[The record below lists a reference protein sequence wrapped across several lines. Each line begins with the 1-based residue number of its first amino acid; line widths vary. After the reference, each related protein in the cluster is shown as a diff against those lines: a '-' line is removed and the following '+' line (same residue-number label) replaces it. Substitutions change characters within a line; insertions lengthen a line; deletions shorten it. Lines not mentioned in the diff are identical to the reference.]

1 MYIRKTTRNY
11 KDKTYTNQLLVES
24 VQTPNGPR
32 QRTICSLGSLEA
44 APAEDWLA
52 LAHKLQSAMEGQVS
66 LPDAP
71 AEIEELRQKASKR
84 TKRARAAVSD
94 TAIVVEP
101 GRVDMEEMREAG
113 SVHVGHQMWHQL
125 GIDTILGQVGFSQ
138 RACTLT
144 EAMRLNRLIC
154 PLSEHAMPDWI
165 RRTAMAD
172 ILKQDFSN
180 LDDEALYRN
189 LDRLHPNREHIEREL
204 AEREKTLF
212 NLEDTVYLYDMT
224 STYFEGQAKANSQA
238 KRGYSRD
245 RCPDCKQVVVGL
257 CWIAMD
263 FPKRMRSSTA
273 ISKIDP
279 VSRRCWTRWKNEW
292 ARNRARR

>member
-1 MYIRKTTRNY
+1 MG
-11 KDKTYTNQLLVES
+11 L
-24 VQTPNGPR
+24 
-32 QRTICSLGSLEA
+32 
-44 APAEDWLA
+44 
-52 LAHKLQSAMEGQVS
+52 
-66 LPDAP
+66 
-71 AEIEELRQKASKR
+71 
-84 TKRARAAVSD
+84 
-94 TAIVVEP
+94 P
-101 GRVDMEEMREAG
+101 GRGFVCLSPVDRRRLLCVSFLLFHRAREAG
-113 SVHVGHQMWHQL
+113 PVHAGHQLWRQL
-125 GIDTILGQVGFSQ
+125 GIEAILQGAGISE
-138 RACTLT
+138 RARWLT
-144 EAMRLNRLIC
+144 EATTLNRLISAVSK
-154 PLSEHAMPDWI
+154 PGPTASE
-165 RRTAMAD
+165 
-172 ILKQDFSN
+172 
-180 LDDEALYRN
+180 Y
-189 LDRLHPNREHIEREL
+189 IEREL

-212 NLEDTVYLYDMT
+212 NLDDTVYLYDMT